1 MEGSLQAT
9 VAYAVDARS
18 LWDDLKERFSE
29 GNQSRVFQIKTDIC
43 LLKQDGL
50 NVREYY
56 GKLKLLWD
64 ELEFYL
70 AHPGCSCGANAT
82 IAAQREAEKSY
93 QFLMGLT
100 SEFNTIRS
108 TILSIEPLPNLNKIY
123 MMVANE
129 ERGETERGR
138 PEIEKLQSFG
148 EGEVICSHCGKP
160 GHTKG
165 TYWAIIGYPA
175 WHFKSKTS
183 AGKGPMTGQTKQKA
197 GLRGKAQ
204 TQRGPDRANAAQTV
218 QGASSRAERLE
229 ALPDEHFQRLLSML
243 SQDVIDPNRLVGP
256 HLEEDAWSG

>member
-1 MEGSLQAT
+1 MSDVSDDEKSPRLGSRSSTDRKEGDSSVRSME
-9 VAYAVDARS
+9 VPAVYRLASSDSTGA
-18 LWDDLKERFSE
+18 
-29 GNQSRVFQIKTDIC
+29 
-43 LLKQDGL
+43 QDGL

-108 TILSIEPLPNLNKIY
+108 TILSIEPLPNLDKIY
-123 MMVANE
+123 NMVANE
-129 ERGETERGR
+129 ERQRVVARSKEIAPASAVFLAIGETERGR
-138 PEIEKLQSFG
+138 PGIEKLQSFG

-165 TYWAIIGYPA
+165 TCWATIGYPA

-183 AGKGPMTGQTKQKA
+183 ARKGPMTG
-197 GLRGKAQ
+197 
-204 TQRGPDRANAAQTV
+204 
-218 QGASSRAERLE
+218 
-229 ALPDEHFQRLLSML
+229 
-243 SQDVIDPNRLVGP
+243 
-256 HLEEDAWSG
+256 